1 MSTNEDVEPQGFEE
15 KAMICLMALEEGD
28 CSKGKEVGEIDKD
41 EKLRIQANLIWKGQ
55 ANHDAYANQNEEAN
69 QREIPKEWR
78 SHRDHPQE
86 NLPTEPAKKMVSI
99 SVVRKMMGNV
109 AFVSQIV
116 PSEAEDASE
125 ANLDGQA
132 KHDGHSNP
140 NEESD

>member
-1 MSTNEDVEPQGFEE
+1 MNHKLLYPQ
-15 KAMICLMALEEGD
+15 
-28 CSKGKEVGEIDKD
+28 
-41 EKLRIQANLIWKGQ
+41 KLRIQANLIWKGQ

-140 NEESD
+140 NEEVNQGDLLKKNGDFIVILSGKLSDRTYRKDGL